1 MGWYSLGKHGRYSA
15 FLEVINMVKKYIRIG
30 IVILVSLLAAST
42 YTLYN
47 RNQNLKE
54 EISVSMSNQKAFIAE
69 NSSLK
74 EKNKVFKFTIEQLN
88 YYNDSILQKMNDVR
102 KELKIKDKDLKQM
115 QYLLSKS
122 TKRDTVL
129 FTDTIF
135 KDKELTLD
143 TLIGDKWYNIRL
155 GLEYPNLIYTEPTFI
170 SEKYIITNKRKET
183 INPPKKFFLFRWF
196 QRKHWVMEVYIKEK
210 NPYIKEI
217 NNKFV
222 EIIE

>member
-1 MGWYSLGKHGRYSA
+1 M
-15 FLEVINMVKKYIRIG
+15 KKYIRIG
-30 IVILVSLLAAST
+30 IVILMGLLAVST

-47 RNQNLKE
+47 RNQDLKE

-74 EKNKVFKFTIEQLN
+74 EENRVFKFTVEQLN
-88 YYNDSILQKMNDVR
+88 YYNDSILQKMNEVR

-115 QYLLSKS
+115 QYLLSEA
-122 TKRDTVL
+122 TKKDTIVFRDTL
-129 FTDTIF
+129 FR
-135 KDKELTLD
+135 EPTLDID

-155 GLEYPNLIYTEPTFI
+155 GLKYPNLITTNPTFV
-170 SEKYIITNKRKET
+170 SEKYIIVNKKKET

-196 QRKHWVMEVYIKEK
+196 QRKHWVMEVNIKEK
-210 NPYIKEI
+210 NPYIKEV